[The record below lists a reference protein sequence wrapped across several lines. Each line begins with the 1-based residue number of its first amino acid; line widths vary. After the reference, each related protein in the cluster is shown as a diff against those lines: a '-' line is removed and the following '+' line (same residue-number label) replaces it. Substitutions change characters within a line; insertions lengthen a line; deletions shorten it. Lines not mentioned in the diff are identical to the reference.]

1 MKKIDELT
9 NKIYQEGVEK
19 GKAEAQRI
27 VEEAQAEAQRIIAEA
42 QGKAQELT
50 AEAEKKAAELDKNTK
65 SELKLY
71 TDQAVNALKSEI
83 TTLISDKLLKEGVQK
98 ATSSTDFL
106 GEFLVSLASR
116 WDEKEQMVISAP
128 EADKLKAYFAS
139 HAKELLDKGLT
150 IQKINGKDV
159 LFSVSP
165 ADGSYKINFGEEEF
179 INYLKDFLRPQLI
192 EMLF

>member
-1 MKKIDELT
+1 MEKIDELT

-27 VEEAQAEAQRIIAEA
+27 VEEAQAEAQRIISEAQNKAGEITAEA
-42 QGKAQELT
+42 Q
-50 AEAEKKAAELDKNTK
+50 KKAEELDKNTR

-71 TDQAVNALKSEI
+71 TAQAVNALKSEI
-83 TTLISDKLLKEGVQK
+83 TTMVSDKLLKEAVGK
-98 ATSSTDFL
+98 ATTDTDFL
-106 GEFLVSLASR
+106 GKFLVSLASR

-128 EADKLKAYFAS
+128 EADKLKAYFAA

-150 IQKINGKDV
+150 INKINGKEV
-159 LFSVSP
+159 LFSIAP

>member
-1 MKKIDELT
+1 MEKIDELT

-27 VEEAQAEAQRIIAEA
+27 VEEAQAEAQRILDEARKKAEETAAEA
-42 QGKAQELT
+42 Q
-50 AEAEKKAAELDKNTK
+50 KKAEELDKNTK

-83 TTLISDKLLKEGVQK
+83 TTLISDKLLKEAVRK
-98 ATSSTDFL
+98 TTADTDFL
-106 GEFLVSLASR
+106 GKFLISLASR

-128 EADKLKAYFAS
+128 EAEKLKAYFAA

-150 IQKINGKDV
+150 INKINGKEV
-159 LFSVSP
+159 LFSIAP

>member
-1 MKKIDELT
+1 MEKIDELT
-9 NKIYQEGVEK
+9 NKIYHEGVEK

-27 VEEAQAEAQRIIAEA
+27 IEDAQAEAQRIIAEA
-42 QGKAQELT
+42 QNKAQELA

-98 ATSSTDFL
+98 ATANTDFL
-106 GEFLVSLASR
+106 GQFLVSLASR

-139 HAKELLDKGLT
+139 HTKELLDKGLT
-150 IQKINGKDV
+150 INKINGKDV

>member
-1 MKKIDELT
+1 MEKIDELT

-27 VEEAQAEAQRIIAEA
+27 IEEAQAEAQRIIAEA

-139 HAKELLDKGLT
+139 HTKELLDKGLT

>member
-1 MKKIDELT
+1 MEKIDELT

-27 VEEAQAEAQRIIAEA
+27 VEEAQAEAQRILDEARKKAEETAAEA
-42 QGKAQELT
+42 Q
-50 AEAEKKAAELDKNTK
+50 KKAEELDKNTK

-83 TTLISDKLLKEGVQK
+83 TTLISDKLLKEAVGK
-98 ATSSTDFL
+98 TTADTDFL
-106 GEFLVSLASR
+106 GKFLISLASR

-128 EADKLKAYFAS
+128 EAEKLKAYFAA

-150 IQKINGKDV
+150 INNINGKEV
-159 LFSVSP
+159 LFSIAP

>member
-1 MKKIDELT
+1 
-9 NKIYQEGVEK
+9 
-19 GKAEAQRI
+19 
-27 VEEAQAEAQRIIAEA
+27 
-42 QGKAQELT
+42 
-50 AEAEKKAAELDKNTK
+50 
-65 SELKLY
+65 
-71 TDQAVNALKSEI
+71 
-83 TTLISDKLLKEGVQK
+83 
-98 ATSSTDFL
+98 
-106 GEFLVSLASR
+106 
-116 WDEKEQMVISAP
+116 MVISAP

-150 IQKINGKDV
+150 INKINGKDV